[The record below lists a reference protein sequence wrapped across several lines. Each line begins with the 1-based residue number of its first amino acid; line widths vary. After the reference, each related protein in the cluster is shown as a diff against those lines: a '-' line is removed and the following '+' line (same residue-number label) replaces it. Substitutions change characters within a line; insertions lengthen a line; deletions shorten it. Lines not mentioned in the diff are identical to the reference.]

1 MKKDFHFHSG
11 RKGVALAIHVIPR
24 ASRNQIVEISRDG
37 SIKIR
42 LVEAA
47 DSKKLNAVLVSF
59 LASVLGVKKNDVEV
73 VAGLT
78 VTSKLVSILDMDS
91 REAQQ
96 KILENLS

>member
-1 MKKDFHFHSG
+1 MKKDFHLHSG